1 MDIYEFEQ
9 KYQIRLDAVNNEKQ
23 AVLDRLTA
31 IKGEVKE
38 TLRKEVERLVA
49 DVTTLD
55 EYKKMKATDPDDF
68 FDKVNPELLC
78 DIVARY
84 SVIERGEHGITGF
97 DKDLED
103 AYDIKSSKKTSQKV
117 RANEVIA
124 MYKKVLE
131 DNQKEIDKLKAELEK
146 KEAAYTRLEEDVAA
160 ANKVAVR
167 DESPESVALRKK
179 FIEGAPEKL
188 KDMKTEIDSLKVKI
202 EQFEEKQAMY
212 DAEIKKIIRE
222 FEDEFKKES
231 QVDVGS
237 YSKDKTDSQTADN
250 TATTSFSTNRI
261 NAMINTNDT
270 DKQIARKM
278 LDDIRNMDQKDMIN
292 LINQYGYEDLLV
304 MAQNLGPI
312 NRRELR
318 TILKSA
324 IEANGIKRTKNGIR
338 RIKIGKDKFNLE
350 DLMNGKMK
358 ADEIN
363 KIVKHIEEF
372 TDNIDEMSYEDIQKF
387 QEIVKSINLASL
399 YDMANR
405 NVVTRFLNR
414 FTAGGNAL
422 RVLNQKLKKFSNA
435 RYERET
441 LAIKTSND
449 LRSRIGLKE
458 VPDQRPRM
466 FVNRQK
472 TKSIRDNRELR

>member
-1 MDIYEFEQ
+1 MDINEFEQ
-9 KYQIRLDAVNNEKQ
+9 KYKTGISSAAKEGKAVIKRLDEISGK
-23 AVLDRLTA
+23 
-31 IKGEVKE
+31 VKE
-38 TLRKEVERLVA
+38 TLRKEVERLVTN
-49 DVTTLD
+49 VTALA
-55 EYKKMKATDPDDF
+55 EYKKMGAANPDDF
-68 FDKVNPELLC
+68 FDKVKPELLC
-78 DIVARY
+78 DIIARY

-103 AYDIKSSKKTSQKV
+103 AYELKSSKKTSQKA

-124 MYKKVLE
+124 TYKKVLE

-146 KEAAYTRLEEDVAA
+146 KEAAYTKLEEDVAA
-160 ANKVAVR
+160 AYKVAVR
-167 DESPESVALRKK
+167 DESPDSVALRKK
-179 FIEGAPEKL
+179 FIDEAPQKL
-188 KDMKTEIDSLKVKI
+188 ADMKTEIDDLKTKI
-202 EQFEEKQAMY
+202 EGFEKIQAKY
-212 DAEIKKIIRE
+212 EAKIKDAITK
-222 FEDEFKKES
+222 FEDEFKEKCN
-231 QVDVGS
+231 VDVGS

-324 IEANGIKRTKNGIR
+324 IEADGIKRTRNGIR
-338 RIKIGKDKFNLE
+338 RIKIGKDKFNLD
-350 DLMNGKMK
+350 DLMHGKMK

-414 FTAGGNAL
+414 FTAEGNAL

-449 LRSRIGLKE
+449 LRSRIGIKE

>member
-1 MDIYEFEQ
+1 MDINEFEK
-9 KYQIRLDAVNNEKQ
+9 KYKTGMSSAAKEGKAVIKRLDEISEK
-23 AVLDRLTA
+23 
-31 IKGEVKE
+31 VKE
-38 TLRKEVERLVA
+38 TLRKEVERLVT

-55 EYKKMKATDPDDF
+55 EYGKMRAANPDDF
-68 FDKVNPELLC
+68 FDKVKPELLC
-78 DIVARY
+78 DIIARY
-84 SVIERGEHGITGF
+84 SVIERGEHGIVGF

-103 AYDIKSSKKTSQKV
+103 AYEIKSSKKTSQKA

-124 MYKKVLE
+124 TYKKVLE

-146 KEAAYTRLEEDVAA
+146 KEAAYTKLEEDVAA
-160 ANKVAVR
+160 AYKVAVR
-167 DESPESVALRKK
+167 DESPDSVALRKK
-179 FIEGAPEKL
+179 FIEEAPAKL
-188 KDMKTEIDSLKVKI
+188 AAMKIEIDDLKTKI
-202 EQFEEKQAMY
+202 EGFEKIQAKY
-212 DAEIKKIIRE
+212 EAKIKDAITK
-222 FEDEFKKES
+222 FEDEFKEKCN
-231 QVDVGS
+231 VDVGS
-237 YSKDKTDSQTADN
+237 YSKDKTDLQTADN

-261 NAMINTNDT
+261 NAMINTQDT

-278 LDDIRNMDQKDMIN
+278 LDDIRNMDQKDMVN

-304 MAQNLGPI
+304 MAQNLGPFG
-312 NRRELR
+312 RTELR

-324 IEANGIKRTKNGIR
+324 IEADGVK
-338 RIKIGKDKFNLE
+338 RIKIGSDRFNLE
-350 DLMNGKMK
+350 DLMHGKMK

-387 QEIVKSINLASL
+387 QEIVKAINLSAL
-399 YDMANR
+399 YDAANR
-405 NVVTRFLNR
+405 KMITRFLNR
-414 FTAGGNAL
+414 FTAGGNAI

-441 LAIKTSND
+441 LAIKTSNN

>member
-1 MDIYEFEQ
+1 MDINEFEQ
-9 KYQIRLDAVNNEKQ
+9 KYKTGISSAAKEGKAVIKRLDEISGK
-23 AVLDRLTA
+23 
-31 IKGEVKE
+31 VKE
-38 TLRKEVERLVA
+38 TLRKEVERLVTN
-49 DVTTLD
+49 VTALA
-55 EYKKMKATDPDDF
+55 EYKKMGAANPDDF
-68 FDKVNPELLC
+68 FDKVKPELLC
-78 DIVARY
+78 DIIARY
-84 SVIERGEHGITGF
+84 SVIERGEHGIVGF

-103 AYDIKSSKKTSQKV
+103 AYEIKSSKKTSQKA

-124 MYKKVLE
+124 TYKKVLE

-146 KEAAYTRLEEDVAA
+146 KEAAYTKLEEDVAA
-160 ANKVAVR
+160 AYKVAVR
-167 DESPESVALRKK
+167 DESPDSVALRKK
-179 FIEGAPEKL
+179 FIDEAPQKL
-188 KDMKTEIDSLKVKI
+188 ADMKTEIDDLKTKI
-202 EQFEEKQAMY
+202 EGFEKIQAKY
-212 DAEIKKIIRE
+212 EAKIKDAITK
-222 FEDEFKKES
+222 FEDEFKEKCN
-231 QVDVGS
+231 VDVGS

-250 TATTSFSTNRI
+250 AATTSFSTNRI

-278 LDDIRNMDQKDMIN
+278 LDDIRNMDQKDMVN

-324 IEANGIKRTKNGIR
+324 FDARGTNTIDLNGTVDL
-338 RIKIGKDKFNLE
+338 DK
-350 DLMNGKMK
+350 LMHGEMS
-358 ADEIN
+358 ATDIN
-363 KIVKHIEEF
+363 KIVKEIEKF
-372 TDNIDEMSYEDIQKF
+372 TDEIDTKSYE
-387 QEIVKSINLASL
+387 EIETFYKKIEVLNLSSL

-422 RVLNQKLKKFSNA
+422 RVLNQKLKEFSNA